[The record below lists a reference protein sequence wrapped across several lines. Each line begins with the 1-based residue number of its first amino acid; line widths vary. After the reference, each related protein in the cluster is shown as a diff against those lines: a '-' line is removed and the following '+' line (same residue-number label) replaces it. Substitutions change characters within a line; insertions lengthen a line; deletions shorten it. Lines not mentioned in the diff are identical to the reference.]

1 MSPTIVEHCDGT
13 FYLALGA
20 GGGSRIITANIQNLW
35 NVLERGMSACKSI
48 QR

>member
-1 MSPTIVEHCDGT
+1 MSPTIVEHCNGT

-35 NVLERGMSACKSI
+35 NVLERGMSACKST